1 MDLDEQLELAHL
13 LLQERKCRV
22 CGQEKNLIDGYY
34 RTRKNVRLA
43 SSYSY
48 ECKECTVKRV
58 CENNRRNKLKKNIIK
73 KMKQFKVRDFSPQDY
88 NPDLLRKPTENLQQ
102 LMERFTKRLKH
113 VNSEDKERISYLQ
126 GCIDTVDYLMTGK
139 LPNDGNHNGMK
150 NHRPRH
156 SRLDALD

>member
-58 CENNRRNKLKKNIIK
+58 CENNRRNRLKKNRIK
-73 KMKQFKVRDFSPQDY
+73 KMKQ
-88 NPDLLRKPTENLQQ
+88 TENLQQ
-102 LMERFTKRLKH
+102 LMERFTKRLKQ
-113 VNSEDKERISYLQ
+113 VNPDDKETVSYLK
-126 GCIDTVDYLMTGK
+126 GCIDTVDYLATGK
-139 LPNDGNHNGMK
+139 LPNDGNHEGMK

-156 SRLDALD
+156 SQLDALD

>member
-1 MDLDEQLELAHL
+1 MDLDDQLQLAHL

-22 CGQEKNLIDGYY
+22 CGEEKNLIDGYY

-58 CENNRRNKLKKNIIK
+58 CENNRRNRLKKNRIK
-73 KMKQFKVRDFSPQDY
+73 KMKQ
-88 NPDLLRKPTENLQQ
+88 TENLQQ
-102 LMERFTKRLKH
+102 LMERFTKRL
-113 VNSEDKERISYLQ
+113 NQTNPDDKERVSYLK
-126 GCIDTVDYLMTGK
+126 GCIDNVDYLATGK
-139 LPNDGNHNGMK
+139 LPNDGNHDGMK

-156 SRLDALD
+156 SDLDALD

>member
-48 ECKECTVKRV
+48 ECKECTRDRV
-58 CENNRRNKLKKNIIK
+58 REYENKIK
-73 KMKQFKVRDFSPQDY
+73 KKYNIGSCKICNETNTKVCNEICRNCEKGLKGFRY
-88 NPDLLRKPTENLQQ
+88 NVDT
-102 LMERFTKRLKH
+102 LK
-113 VNSEDKERISYLQ
+113 NAMLYL
-126 GCIDTVDYLMTGK
+126 DE
-139 LPNDGNHNGMK
+139 HNK
-150 NHRPRH
+150 
-156 SRLDALD
+156 

>member
-1 MDLDEQLELAHL
+1 MDLDDQLQLAHL

-22 CGQEKNLIDGYY
+22 CGEAKNLIDGYY

-58 CENNRRNKLKKNIIK
+58 CANNRRNKLKKNRIK
-73 KMKQFKVRDFSPQDY
+73 KMKQ
-88 NPDLLRKPTENLQQ
+88 TENLQQ
-102 LMERFTKRLKH
+102 LMERFTKRLKQ
-113 VNSEDKERISYLQ
+113 VDPDDKERVSYLK
-126 GCIDTVDYLMTGK
+126 GCIDTVDYLATGK
-139 LPNDGNHNGMK
+139 LPNDGNHDGMK

-156 SRLDALD
+156 SDLDALD

>member
-22 CGQEKNLIDGYY
+22 CGEEKNLIDGYY

-58 CENNRRNKLKKNIIK
+58 CENNRRNRLKKNRIK
-73 KMKQFKVRDFSPQDY
+73 KMKQ
-88 NPDLLRKPTENLQQ
+88 TENLQQ
-102 LMERFTKRLKH
+102 LMERFTKRLKQ
-113 VNSEDKERISYLQ
+113 VNPDDKERVSYLK
-126 GCIDTVDYLMTGK
+126 GCIDTVDYLATGK
-139 LPNDGNHNGMK
+139 LPNDGNHDGMK

-156 SRLDALD
+156 SQLDALD

>member
-13 LLQERKCRV
+13 LLQDRKCRV

-58 CENNRRNKLKKNIIK
+58 CENNRRNRLKKNRIK
-73 KMKQFKVRDFSPQDY
+73 KMKQ
-88 NPDLLRKPTENLQQ
+88 TENLQQ
-102 LMERFTKRLKH
+102 LMERFTKRL
-113 VNSEDKERISYLQ
+113 NQTNPDDKERVCYLK
-126 GCIDTVDYLMTGK
+126 GCIDTVDYLATGK
-139 LPNDGNHNGMK
+139 LPNDGNHDGMK

-156 SRLDALD
+156 SQLDALD

>member
-1 MDLDEQLELAHL
+1 MDLDDQLQLAHL

-58 CENNRRNKLKKNIIK
+58 CGNNRRNKLKKNRIK
-73 KMKQFKVRDFSPQDY
+73 KMKQ
-88 NPDLLRKPTENLQQ
+88 TENLQQ
-102 LMERFTKRLKH
+102 LMERFTKRLKQ
-113 VNSEDKERISYLQ
+113 VNPDDKERVSYLK
-126 GCIDTVDYLMTGK
+126 GCIDTVDYLATGR
-139 LPNDGNHNGMK
+139 LPNDGNHDGMK

-156 SRLDALD
+156 SDLDALD

>member
-58 CENNRRNKLKKNIIK
+58 CENNRRNRLKKNRIK
-73 KMKQFKVRDFSPQDY
+73 KMKQ
-88 NPDLLRKPTENLQQ
+88 TENLQQ
-102 LMERFTKRLKH
+102 LMERFTKRLKQ
-113 VNSEDKERISYLQ
+113 VNPDDKERLSYLK
-126 GCIDTVDYLMTGK
+126 GCIDTVDYLATGK
-139 LPNDGNHNGMK
+139 LPNDGNHDGMK

-156 SRLDALD
+156 SDLDALD

>member
-34 RTRKNVRLA
+34 RTRKTVRLA

-58 CENNRRNKLKKNIIK
+58 CENNRRNRLKKNRIK
-73 KMKQFKVRDFSPQDY
+73 KMKQ
-88 NPDLLRKPTENLQQ
+88 TENLQQ
-102 LMERFTKRLKH
+102 LMERFTKRL
-113 VNSEDKERISYLQ
+113 NQTNPDDKERVSYLK
-126 GCIDTVDYLMTGK
+126 GCIDTVDYLATGK
-139 LPNDGNHNGMK
+139 LPNDGNHDGMK

-156 SRLDALD
+156 SQLDALD

>member
-1 MDLDEQLELAHL
+1 MDLDVQLQLAHL

-22 CGQEKNLIDGYY
+22 CGETKNLIDGYY

-58 CENNRRNKLKKNIIK
+58 CENNRRNRLKKNRIK
-73 KMKQFKVRDFSPQDY
+73 KMKQ
-88 NPDLLRKPTENLQQ
+88 TENLQQ
-102 LMERFTKRLKH
+102 LMERFTKRLKQ
-113 VNSEDKERISYLQ
+113 VNPDDKETVSYLK
-126 GCIDTVDYLMTGK
+126 GCIDTVDYLATGK
-139 LPNDGNHNGMK
+139 LPNDGNHDGMK

-156 SRLDALD
+156 SDLDALD

>member
-1 MDLDEQLELAHL
+1 MDLDDQLQLAHL

-22 CGQEKNLIDGYY
+22 CGETKNLIDGYY

-58 CENNRRNKLKKNIIK
+58 CENNRRNRLKKNRIK
-73 KMKQFKVRDFSPQDY
+73 KMKQ
-88 NPDLLRKPTENLQQ
+88 TENLQQ
-102 LMERFTKRLKH
+102 LMERVTKRLKQ
-113 VNSEDKERISYLQ
+113 VNPDDKERVSYLK
-126 GCIDTVDYLMTGK
+126 GCIDTVDYLSTGK
-139 LPNDGNHNGMK
+139 LPNDGNHDGMK

-156 SRLDALD
+156 SDLDALD

>member
-1 MDLDEQLELAHL
+1 MDLDDQLQLAHL

-22 CGQEKNLIDGYY
+22 CGETKNLIDGYY

-58 CENNRRNKLKKNIIK
+58 CENNRRNRLKKNRIK
-73 KMKQFKVRDFSPQDY
+73 KMKQ
-88 NPDLLRKPTENLQQ
+88 TENLQQ
-102 LMERFTKRLKH
+102 LMERFTKRLKQ
-113 VNSEDKERISYLQ
+113 VNPDDKETVSYLK
-126 GCIDTVDYLMTGK
+126 GCIDTVDYLTTGK
-139 LPNDGNHNGMK
+139 LPNDGNHDGMK

-156 SRLDALD
+156 SDLDALD

>member
-1 MDLDEQLELAHL
+1 MDLDDQLQLAHL

-22 CGQEKNLIDGYY
+22 CGHEKNLIDGYY

-58 CENNRRNKLKKNIIK
+58 CENNRRNRLKKNRIK
-73 KMKQFKVRDFSPQDY
+73 KMKQ
-88 NPDLLRKPTENLQQ
+88 TENLQQ
-102 LMERFTKRLKH
+102 LMERFNKRL
-113 VNSEDKERISYLQ
+113 NQTNPDDKERVSYLK
-126 GCIDTVDYLMTGK
+126 GCIDTVDYLATGK
-139 LPNDGNHNGMK
+139 LPNDGNHDGMK

-156 SRLDALD
+156 SQLDALD

>member
-58 CENNRRNKLKKNIIK
+58 CENNRRNRLKKNRIK
-73 KMKQFKVRDFSPQDY
+73 KMKQ
-88 NPDLLRKPTENLQQ
+88 TENLQK
-102 LMERFTKRLKH
+102 LMERYTKRL
-113 VNSEDKERISYLQ
+113 NQTNPDDKERVSYLK
-126 GCIDTVDYLMTGK
+126 GCIDTVDYLATGK
-139 LPNDGNHNGMK
+139 LPNDGNHDGMK

-156 SRLDALD
+156 SQLDALD

>member
-22 CGQEKNLIDGYY
+22 CGEEKNLIDGYY

-48 ECKECTVKRV
+48 ACKECTVKRV
-58 CENNRRNKLKKNIIK
+58 CENNRRNRLKKNRIK
-73 KMKQFKVRDFSPQDY
+73 KMKQ
-88 NPDLLRKPTENLQQ
+88 TENLQQ
-102 LMERFTKRLKH
+102 LMERFTKRLKQ
-113 VNSEDKERISYLQ
+113 VDPDDKERVSYLK
-126 GCIDTVDYLMTGK
+126 GCIDTVDYLATGK
-139 LPNDGNHNGMK
+139 LANDGNHDGMK

-156 SRLDALD
+156 SQLDALD

>member
-1 MDLDEQLELAHL
+1 MDLDDQLQLAHL

-22 CGQEKNLIDGYY
+22 CGETKNLIDGYY

-58 CENNRRNKLKKNIIK
+58 CANNRRNKLKKNRIK
-73 KMKQFKVRDFSPQDY
+73 KMKQ
-88 NPDLLRKPTENLQQ
+88 TENLQQ
-102 LMERFTKRLKH
+102 LMERFTKRLKQ
-113 VNSEDKERISYLQ
+113 VDPDDKERVSYLK
-126 GCIDTVDYLMTGK
+126 GCIDTVDYLATGK
-139 LPNDGNHNGMK
+139 LPNDGNHDGMK

-156 SRLDALD
+156 SDLDALD

>member
-22 CGQEKNLIDGYY
+22 CGQEKNLIAGYY

-58 CENNRRNKLKKNIIK
+58 CENNRRNRLKKNRIK
-73 KMKQFKVRDFSPQDY
+73 KMKQ
-88 NPDLLRKPTENLQQ
+88 TENLQQ
-102 LMERFTKRLKH
+102 LMERFTKRL
-113 VNSEDKERISYLQ
+113 NQTNPDDKERVSYLK
-126 GCIDTVDYLMTGK
+126 GCIDTVDYLATGK
-139 LPNDGNHNGMK
+139 LPNDGNHDGMK

-156 SRLDALD
+156 SQLDALD

>member
-13 LLQERKCRV
+13 LQQERKCRV
-22 CGQEKNLIDGYY
+22 CCQEKNLIDGYY

-58 CENNRRNKLKKNIIK
+58 CENNRRNRLKKNRIK
-73 KMKQFKVRDFSPQDY
+73 KMKQ
-88 NPDLLRKPTENLQQ
+88 TENLQQ
-102 LMERFTKRLKH
+102 LMERFTKRL
-113 VNSEDKERISYLQ
+113 NQTNPDDKERVSYLK
-126 GCIDTVDYLMTGK
+126 GCIDTVDYLATGK
-139 LPNDGNHNGMK
+139 LPNDGNHDGMK

-156 SRLDALD
+156 AQLDALD

>member
-1 MDLDEQLELAHL
+1 MDLDDQLQLAHL

-22 CGQEKNLIDGYY
+22 CGEAKNLIDGYY

-58 CENNRRNKLKKNIIK
+58 CENNRRNRLKKNRIK
-73 KMKQFKVRDFSPQDY
+73 KMKQ
-88 NPDLLRKPTENLQQ
+88 TENLQQ
-102 LMERFTKRLKH
+102 LMERFTKRLKQ
-113 VNSEDKERISYLQ
+113 VDPDDKERVSYLK
-126 GCIDTVDYLMTGK
+126 GCIDTVDYLATGK
-139 LPNDGNHNGMK
+139 LPNDGNHDGMK

-156 SRLDALD
+156 SQLDALD

>member
-48 ECKECTVKRV
+48 ECKECTVKREFV
-58 CENNRRNKLKKNIIK
+58 RIIVAIDLRKIELKK
-73 KMKQFKVRDFSPQDY
+73 
-88 NPDLLRKPTENLQQ
+88 
-102 LMERFTKRLKH
+102 
-113 VNSEDKERISYLQ
+113 
-126 GCIDTVDYLMTGK
+126 
-139 LPNDGNHNGMK
+139 
-150 NHRPRH
+150 
-156 SRLDALD
+156 

>member
-1 MDLDEQLELAHL
+1 MDLDDQLQLAHL

-22 CGQEKNLIDGYY
+22 CGEEKNLIDGYY

-58 CENNRRNKLKKNIIK
+58 CENNRRNRLKKNRIK
-73 KMKQFKVRDFSPQDY
+73 KMKQ
-88 NPDLLRKPTENLQQ
+88 TENLQQ
-102 LMERFTKRLKH
+102 LMERFTKRLKQ
-113 VNSEDKERISYLQ
+113 VDPDDKERLSYLK
-126 GCIDTVDYLMTGK
+126 GCFDTVDFLATGK
-139 LPNDGNHNGMK
+139 LPNDGNHDGMK

-156 SRLDALD
+156 SDLDALD

>member
-1 MDLDEQLELAHL
+1 MDLDDQLQLAHL

-22 CGQEKNLIDGYY
+22 CGEEKNLIDGYY

-58 CENNRRNKLKKNIIK
+58 CENNRRNRLKKNRIK
-73 KMKQFKVRDFSPQDY
+73 KMKQ
-88 NPDLLRKPTENLQQ
+88 TENLQQ
-102 LMERFTKRLKH
+102 LMERFTKRL
-113 VNSEDKERISYLQ
+113 NQTNPEDKERVSYLK
-126 GCIDTVDYLMTGK
+126 GCIDTVDYLATGK
-139 LPNDGNHNGMK
+139 LPNDGNHGGMK

-156 SRLDALD
+156 SDLDALD

>member
-58 CENNRRNKLKKNIIK
+58 CENNRRNRLKKNRIK
-73 KMKQFKVRDFSPQDY
+73 KMKQ
-88 NPDLLRKPTENLQQ
+88 TENLQQ
-102 LMERFTKRLKH
+102 LMERFTKRLKQ
-113 VNSEDKERISYLQ
+113 VNPDDKEKVSYLK
-126 GCIDTVDYLMTGK
+126 GCIDTVDYLATGK
-139 LPNDGNHNGMK
+139 LPNDGNHDGMK

-156 SRLDALD
+156 SDLDALD

>member
-1 MDLDEQLELAHL
+1 MDLDEQLELAQL

-58 CENNRRNKLKKNIIK
+58 CENNRRNRLKKNRIK
-73 KMKQFKVRDFSPQDY
+73 KMKQ
-88 NPDLLRKPTENLQQ
+88 TENLQQ
-102 LMERFTKRLKH
+102 LMERFTKRLKQ
-113 VNSEDKERISYLQ
+113 VNPDDKERVSYLK
-126 GCIDTVDYLMTGK
+126 GCIDTVDYLATGK
-139 LPNDGNHNGMK
+139 LPNDGNHDGMK

-156 SRLDALD
+156 SQLDALD

>member
-58 CENNRRNKLKKNIIK
+58 CENNRRNRLKKNRIK
-73 KMKQFKVRDFSPQDY
+73 KMKQ
-88 NPDLLRKPTENLQQ
+88 TENLQQ
-102 LMERFTKRLKH
+102 LMERFTKRLKQ
-113 VNSEDKERISYLQ
+113 VNPDDKERVSYLK
-126 GCIDTVDYLMTGK
+126 GCIDTVDYLATVK
-139 LPNDGNHNGMK
+139 LRNDGNHDGMK

-156 SRLDALD
+156 SQLDALD

>member
-58 CENNRRNKLKKNIIK
+58 CENNRRNRLKKNRIK
-73 KMKQFKVRDFSPQDY
+73 KMKQ
-88 NPDLLRKPTENLQQ
+88 TENLQQ
-102 LMERFTKRLKH
+102 LMERFTKRL
-113 VNSEDKERISYLQ
+113 NQTNPNDKERVSYLK
-126 GCIDTVDYLMTGK
+126 GCIDTVDYLATGK
-139 LPNDGNHNGMK
+139 LPNDGNHDGMK

-156 SRLDALD
+156 SQLDALD

>member
-1 MDLDEQLELAHL
+1 MDLDDQLQLAHL

-22 CGQEKNLIDGYY
+22 CGETKNLIDGYY

-58 CENNRRNKLKKNIIK
+58 CENNRRNRLKKNRIK
-73 KMKQFKVRDFSPQDY
+73 KMKQ
-88 NPDLLRKPTENLQQ
+88 TENLQQ
-102 LMERFTKRLKH
+102 LMERFTKRLKQ
-113 VNSEDKERISYLQ
+113 VNPDDKETVSYLK
-126 GCIDTVDYLMTGK
+126 GCIDTVDYLATGK
-139 LPNDGNHNGMK
+139 LPNDGNHDGMK

-156 SRLDALD
+156 SDLDALD

>member
-58 CENNRRNKLKKNIIK
+58 CENNRRNRLKKNRIK
-73 KMKQFKVRDFSPQDY
+73 KMKQ
-88 NPDLLRKPTENLQQ
+88 TENLQQ
-102 LMERFTKRLKH
+102 LMERFTKRL
-113 VNSEDKERISYLQ
+113 NQTNPEDKERVSYLK
-126 GCIDTVDYLMTGK
+126 GCIDTVDYLATGK
-139 LPNDGNHNGMK
+139 LPNDGNHDGMK

-156 SRLDALD
+156 SDLDALD

>member
-1 MDLDEQLELAHL
+1 MDLDDQLQLAHL

-22 CGQEKNLIDGYY
+22 CGEAKNLIDGYY

-58 CENNRRNKLKKNIIK
+58 CENNRRNRLKKNRIK
-73 KMKQFKVRDFSPQDY
+73 KMKQ
-88 NPDLLRKPTENLQQ
+88 TENLQQ
-102 LMERFTKRLKH
+102 LMERFTKRLKQ
-113 VNSEDKERISYLQ
+113 VNPDDKETVSYLK
-126 GCIDTVDYLMTGK
+126 GCIDTVDYLATGK
-139 LPNDGNHNGMK
+139 LPNDGNHDGMK

-156 SRLDALD
+156 SDLDALD

>member
-58 CENNRRNKLKKNIIK
+58 CENNRRNRLKKNRIK
-73 KMKQFKVRDFSPQDY
+73 KMKQ
-88 NPDLLRKPTENLQQ
+88 TENLQQ
-102 LMERFTKRLKH
+102 LMERFTKRLKQ
-113 VNSEDKERISYLQ
+113 VNPDDKESVSYLK
-126 GCIDTVDYLMTGK
+126 GCIDTVDYLATGK
-139 LPNDGNHNGMK
+139 LPNDGNHDGMK

-156 SRLDALD
+156 SDLDALD

>member
-13 LLQERKCRV
+13 LLQERKYRV

-58 CENNRRNKLKKNIIK
+58 CENNRRNRLKKNRIK
-73 KMKQFKVRDFSPQDY
+73 KMKQ
-88 NPDLLRKPTENLQQ
+88 TENLQQ
-102 LMERFTKRLKH
+102 LMERFTKRL
-113 VNSEDKERISYLQ
+113 NQTNPDDKERVSYLK
-126 GCIDTVDYLMTGK
+126 GCIDTVDYLATGK
-139 LPNDGNHNGMK
+139 LPNDGNHDGMK

-156 SRLDALD
+156 SQLDALD

>member
-58 CENNRRNKLKKNIIK
+58 CENNRRNRLKKNRIK
-73 KMKQFKVRDFSPQDY
+73 KMKQ
-88 NPDLLRKPTENLQQ
+88 TENLQQ
-102 LMERFTKRLKH
+102 LMERFTKRLRQ
-113 VNSEDKERISYLQ
+113 VNPDDKERVSYLK
-126 GCIDTVDYLMTGK
+126 GCIDTVDYLATGK
-139 LPNDGNHNGMK
+139 LPNDGNHDGMK

-156 SRLDALD
+156 SQLDALD

>member
-1 MDLDEQLELAHL
+1 MDLDDQLQLAHL

-22 CGQEKNLIDGYY
+22 CGETKNLIDGYY

-58 CENNRRNKLKKNIIK
+58 CENNRRNRLKKNRIK
-73 KMKQFKVRDFSPQDY
+73 KMKQ
-88 NPDLLRKPTENLQQ
+88 TENLQQ
-102 LMERFTKRLKH
+102 LMERFTKRL
-113 VNSEDKERISYLQ
+113 NQTNPDDKERVSYLK
-126 GCIDTVDYLMTGK
+126 GCIDTVDYLATGR
-139 LPNDGNHNGMK
+139 LPNDGNHDGMK

-156 SRLDALD
+156 SQLDALD

>member
-22 CGQEKNLIDGYY
+22 CGQEKNLIDGYD

-58 CENNRRNKLKKNIIK
+58 CENNRRNRLKKNRIK
-73 KMKQFKVRDFSPQDY
+73 KMKQ
-88 NPDLLRKPTENLQQ
+88 TENLQQ
-102 LMERFTKRLKH
+102 LMERFTKRL
-113 VNSEDKERISYLQ
+113 NQTNPDDKERVSYLK
-126 GCIDTVDYLMTGK
+126 GCIDTVDYLATGK
-139 LPNDGNHNGMK
+139 LPNDGNHDGMK

-156 SRLDALD
+156 SQLDALD

>member
-1 MDLDEQLELAHL
+1 MDLDDQLQLAHL

-22 CGQEKNLIDGYY
+22 CGEEKNLIDGYY

-58 CENNRRNKLKKNIIK
+58 CENNRRNRLKKNRIK
-73 KMKQFKVRDFSPQDY
+73 KMKQ
-88 NPDLLRKPTENLQQ
+88 TENLQQ
-102 LMERFTKRLKH
+102 LMERFTKRL
-113 VNSEDKERISYLQ
+113 NQTNPDDKERVSYLK
-126 GCIDTVDYLMTGK
+126 GCIDTVDYLATGK
-139 LPNDGNHNGMK
+139 LPNDGNHDGMK

-156 SRLDALD
+156 SDLDALD

>member
-58 CENNRRNKLKKNIIK
+58 CENNRRNRLKKNRIK
-73 KMKQFKVRDFSPQDY
+73 KMKQ
-88 NPDLLRKPTENLQQ
+88 TENLQQ
-102 LMERFTKRLKH
+102 LMERFTKRLKQIDPD
-113 VNSEDKERISYLQ
+113 DKERVSYLK
-126 GCIDTVDYLMTGK
+126 GCIDTVDYLATGK
-139 LPNDGNHNGMK
+139 LPNDGNHDGMK

-156 SRLDALD
+156 SQLDALD